1 VSALPV
7 RGMHLELQSCMPTQ
21 TSSIEE
27 HYPVII
33 VGAGQAGLAMSYCLA
48 QKAIRHVVLEKHRIA
63 HAWRSQRWDS
73 FCLVTPNWQ
82 CRLPGHAYA
91 GSDPDGFMV
100 KDQIVEYVE
109 SYAARFSPP
118 VHEGVDVQRITR
130 SEQGGFLL
138 ETSVGNFLAD
148 QVVMASGG
156 YHRTKV
162 PPLAAALDPDI
173 LQIDPVTY
181 KNPAALPDG
190 AVLVVGT
197 GQSGCQI
204 AEDLHLAG
212 REVHLCVGGAPRVA
226 RRYRGKDVVAWLD
239 QLGHYDM
246 PIDKHPDGL
255 GVRRKKNHYV
265 TGRDGGRDIDLRKF
279 ALEGMHLHG
288 RLNDI
293 TRSGL
298 EFGDDLEGSL
308 DRADASSER
317 IKRTIDAFIASNDIS
332 APEEPA
338 YTPPWKPG
346 APVRELSNSDA
357 GLGTVIWCGGFALD
371 YGFIELPAFDAAG
384 YPDHRRGV
392 IDAVPGL
399 YFLGLPWQYTWGSG
413 RFCGV
418 GRDAIHLAEQVTARI
433 AS

>member
-1 VSALPV
+1 MTTHDA
-7 RGMHLELQSCMPTQ
+7 
-21 TSSIEE
+21 SIVE
-27 HYPVII
+27 HFPVII
-33 VGAGQAGLAMSYCLA
+33 VGAGQAGLSMSYCLA
-48 QKAIRHVVLEKHRIA
+48 QREIRHLVLEKHRIA

-82 CRLPGHAYA
+82 CRLPGHAYT
-91 GSDPDGFMV
+91 GSDPDGFML
-100 KDQIVEYVE
+100 KDEIVDYVE
-109 SYAARFSPP
+109 AYAARFSPP
-118 VHEGVDVQRITR
+118 VREGVEVQRVTHAR
-130 SEQGGFLL
+130 RGFVL
-138 ETSVGNFLAD
+138 ETSAGKFSAD

-156 YHRTKV
+156 YHRAKV
-162 PPLAAALDPDI
+162 PPLAAALDSDI
-173 LQIDPVTY
+173 LQLDPTGY
-181 KNPAALPDG
+181 RSPASLPDG

-212 REVHLCVGGAPRVA
+212 REVHLCVGSAPRVA
-226 RRYRGKDVVAWLD
+226 RRYRGKDVVAWLE
-239 QLGHYDM
+239 QLGHYDL
-246 PIDKHPDGL
+246 PIDKHPDG
-255 GVRRKKNHYV
+255 VAVRKKRNHYV

-298 EFGDDLEGSL
+298 EFADDLEQNL

-317 IKRTIDAFIASNDIS
+317 IKRSIDDFIARENIS
-332 APEEPA
+332 APQEAA
-338 YTPPWKPG
+338 YTPLWRPERHVSYL
-346 APVRELSNSDA
+346 AHREA
-357 GLGTVIWCGGFALD
+357 GLGSVIWCGGFALD

-392 IDAVPGL
+392 VQSVPGL

-418 GRDAIHLAEQVTARI
+418 GRDAMHLAEQVGERLRA
-433 AS
+433 

>member
-1 VSALPV
+1 MTTHDA
-7 RGMHLELQSCMPTQ
+7 
-21 TSSIEE
+21 SIVE
-27 HYPVII
+27 HFPVII
-33 VGAGQAGLAMSYCLA
+33 VGAGQAGLSMSYCLA
-48 QKAIRHVVLEKHRIA
+48 QREIRHVLFEKHRIA

-82 CRLPGHAYA
+82 CRLPGHAYTGA
-91 GSDPDGFMV
+91 DPDGFML
-100 KDQIVEYVE
+100 KDEIVDYVE
-109 SYAARFSPP
+109 AYADRFAAP
-118 VHEGVDVQRITR
+118 VREGVDVQRVTR
-130 SEQGGFLL
+130 GRRGFVL
-138 ETSVGNFLAD
+138 ETSMGKFSAD

-156 YHRTKV
+156 YHRAKV
-162 PPLAAALDPDI
+162 PPLAAALDSDI
-173 LQIDPVTY
+173 LQLDPTSY
-181 KNPAALPDG
+181 RSPESLPDG

-212 REVHLCVGGAPRVA
+212 REVHLCVGSAPRVA
-226 RRYRGKDVVAWLD
+226 RRYRGKDVVAWLE
-239 QLGHYDM
+239 QLGHYDL
-246 PIDKHPDGL
+246 PIDKHPDG
-255 GVRRKKNHYV
+255 VAVRKKRNHYV

-298 EFGDDLEGSL
+298 EFGDDLEQNL

-317 IKRTIDAFIASNDIS
+317 IKRTIDDFIARENIS
-332 APEEPA
+332 APEEAA
-338 YTPPWKPG
+338 YTPVWRPERG
-346 APVRELSNSDA
+346 VSQLAHRAA
-357 GLGTVIWCGGFALD
+357 GLGSVIWCGGFALD

-384 YPDHRRGV
+384 YPEHRRGV
-392 IDAVPGL
+392 VQSVPGL

-418 GRDAIHLAEQVTARI
+418 GRDAMHLAEQVGELRAAR
-433 AS
+433 